1 MWEVDLP
8 QKVGPRENK
17 GVLLSFA
24 LGSSYE
30 SRLALGSKLIAG
42 GLKATWGPE
51 ASESEAIRG
60 PQIA

>member
-51 ASESEAIRG
+51 ASESEAI
-60 PQIA
+60 